1 MELHSTSPIHNLSVL
16 HCPHCSI
23 GFLST
28 WSKFPALKFRVAISS
43 VDHHFFYQY
52 FTISSTH
59 YTLILSSSERINPDL
74 SVLPVP
80 LYFLNNF
87 MGLLLIVFND
97 ASLQIPEAHYSDP
110 AQASSLLWRLE
121 EVPSNL
127 FFTAR
132 QFTLHEE
139 KKYDILF
146 STLNSVQMSL
156 SLLNFKYLFLSA
168 LSSHSLLWPSQY
180 WVHI

>member
-1 MELHSTSPIHNLSVL
+1 MELHSTRPIHNLSVF
-16 HCPHCSI
+16 HCPYCST

-28 WSKFPALKFRVAISS
+28 WSKFPTLKFRVAISS

-87 MGLLLIVFND
+87 YG
-97 ASLQIPEAHYSDP
+97 
-110 AQASSLLWRLE
+110 SSTT
-121 EVPSNL
+121 P
-127 FFTAR
+127 F
-132 QFTLHEE
+132 
-139 KKYDILF
+139 
-146 STLNSVQMSL
+146 
-156 SLLNFKYLFLSA
+156 FKYLKLTTMIQHKPHHCFGDWKRFLQIY
-168 LSSHSLLWPSQY
+168 SSQHASLHCMRKKIWHSFLNTQQCSNVPVLTEF
-180 WVHI
+180 